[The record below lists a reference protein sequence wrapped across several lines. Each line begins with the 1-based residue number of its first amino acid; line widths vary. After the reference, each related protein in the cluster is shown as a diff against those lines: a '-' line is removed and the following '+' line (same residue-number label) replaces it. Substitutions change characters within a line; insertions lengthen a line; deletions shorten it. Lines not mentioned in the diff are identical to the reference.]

1 MEDVL
6 DLYEEEYDPA
16 YPCVCFDEKP
26 YQLIGETRISL
37 PPGKGKPLRYDYEY
51 ERKGTA
57 NLFIIL
63 EPAAGRRH
71 IVVTQRRTKED
82 FAETMRHIADD
93 LYPDADKIRIVLDN
107 LNTHKPSSLYEKFRP
122 EEARRILR
130 RLEFHYTPKHAS
142 WLNMAEIEI
151 SVLSGQCIGRR
162 IGDMEI
168 LKKEIAAWEKERN
181 KKSVKV
187 IWRFTNTE
195 ARVRLKRLYPS

>member
-6 DLYEEEYDPA
+6 DLYEEPYDAA
-16 YPCVCFDEKP
+16 YPCICFDEKP
-26 YQLIGETRISL
+26 YQLIGETRIPL
-37 PPGKGKPLRYDYEY
+37 PPEPGKPLRYDYGY
-51 ERKGTA
+51 QRNGTA

-63 EPAAGRRH
+63 EPAAGQRH

-82 FAETMRHIADD
+82 FAGMMRLIADE
-93 LYPDADKIRIVLDN
+93 LYPDAIKIRIVMDN
-107 LNTHKPSSLYEKFRP
+107 LNTHNPSSLYERFEP

-162 IGDMEI
+162 IGDTET
-168 LKKEIAAWEKERN
+168 LKKEISAWEKERN
-181 KKSVKV
+181 KQSAKV

-195 ARVRLKRLYPS
+195 ARVRLERLYPS